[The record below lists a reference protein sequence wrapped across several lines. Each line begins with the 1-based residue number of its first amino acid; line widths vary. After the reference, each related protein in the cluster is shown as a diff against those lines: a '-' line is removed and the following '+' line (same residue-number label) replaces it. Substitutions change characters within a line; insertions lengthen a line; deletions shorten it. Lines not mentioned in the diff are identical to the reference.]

1 MKPGDLMETI
11 IRKIPVI
18 LIRKEAK
25 HVWAVLTPE
34 GLVQSM
40 WTLNL
45 APLLHK

>member
-11 IRKIPVI
+11 IKKTPVI

-34 GLVQSM
+34 GLIQFM